1 MGTINRA
8 ANLYRQNNKRVIEK
22 VTENGHY
29 AKENRVHLADGT
41 VGFVDLSQ
49 GEYHPRRTRYNR
61 NNQRPAAK
69 RRNIRLHGGR

>member
-8 ANLYRQNNKRVIEK
+8 ANLYRQNNKREYEKKIEC
-22 VTENGHY
+22 GHY
-29 AKENRVHLADGT
+29 AKENRRSLADGS
-41 VGFVDLSQ
+41 VGIVDLSQ
-49 GEYHPRRTRYNR
+49 GEYHPRRTRYNH